1 MKITDIRRHVKRG
14 DRYSVYVDGTYL
26 FSFSETGLLNSG
38 LRIGQELTK
47 TEILEL
53 KQKATLDKA
62 YDRTLNLISIRRR
75 SEWEISQYLLQKDY
89 GKDTIEIILNTLRKN
104 GYADDFAFAKAW
116 VENRRLLKS
125 TSKRRLEL
133 ELRQKRIA
141 DSTIKEVI
149 NADDTDERDV
159 LRELVARK
167 RKQTRYKDDI
177 KLMQYLI
184 RQGYNY
190 GDVKTVIKEA

>member
-1 MKITDIRRHVKRG
+1 MKITDIRRQVKRG
-14 DRYSVYVDGTYL
+14 DRYSVYLDGTYVL
-26 FSFSETGLLNSG
+26 SFGEVGLLSSG
-38 LRIGQELTK
+38 IRIGQELTSK
-47 TEILEL
+47 EVLEL
-53 KQKATLDKA
+53 KQKAILDKA

-75 SEWEISQYLLQKDY
+75 SEWEINQYLLRKDY
-89 GKDTIEIILNTLRKN
+89 GKDTIEIILNKLRKN
-104 GYADDFAFAKAW
+104 GYVDDFAFAKAW

-125 TSKRRLEL
+125 SSKRRLEL

-149 NADDTDERDV
+149 SADDTDERDV
-159 LRELVARK
+159 LRGLVERK
-167 RKQTRYKDDI
+167 RKQTRYKDDT

-190 GDVKTVIKEA
+190 GDIKTVIKEE